1 MPRKSRERSKTLF
14 NKRIS
19 LEELNM
25 KKSDRRQQ
33 PKKGFLLMS
42 KRSLF
47 LNRRLRCIL
56 NNSIL
61 RREEKRL
68 SMPKDWLFKS
78 KREKCMQKSLR
89 FRTPRRRPTR
99 RSRRAATTQA
109 MRTPLCFRAP
119 LRLSYPK
126 DSSDR
131 SDETSRSVGRSSQR
145 YGPAPRGEG
154 GRTFCCRA
162 TDS

>member
-33 PKKGFLLMS
+33 PKKGFLQMS

-47 LNRRLRCIL
+47 PNRRLRCIL

-78 KREKCMQKSLR
+78 KREKCMLKSLKS
-89 FRTPRRRPTR
+89 RTPRRKPTTHRGYSLQKWQTTFR
-99 RSRRAATTQA
+99 RKE
-109 MRTPLCFRAP
+109 
-119 LRLSYPK
+119 LS
-126 DSSDR
+126 
-131 SDETSRSVGRSSQR
+131 
-145 YGPAPRGEG
+145 
-154 GRTFCCRA
+154 
-162 TDS
+162 